1 MLVCGNAQRHRGT
14 RSGAFDGVSFVNG
27 SALFRGTSSWR
38 EDTAGARPFG
48 SHAGLGAIASAA
60 RAMGGT
66 RDPGGLNRGIDVG
79 GNLGTLARDSIRVGR
94 ILPSRII
101 ES

>member
-1 MLVCGNAQRHRGT
+1 
-14 RSGAFDGVSFVNG
+14 
-27 SALFRGTSSWR
+27 
-38 EDTAGARPFG
+38 
-48 SHAGLGAIASAA
+48 
-60 RAMGGT
+60 MGGT